1 MLKKIVIFILRWE
14 AKSAL
19 NKFHPRVVAIT
30 GSVGKTSA
38 KEAIAAVLGLK
49 FSIRKSPKSYNSE
62 LGVPLTILGLSSEWQ
77 SGWGW
82 IKNIVRGIGVLFA
95 KNYPEVLVL
104 EMGVDRPGDMDAMA
118 ALVSPFVG
126 VVTAIGEVPVHV
138 EFFPGP
144 TAVAEEKGKMLEA
157 IMPEGFSVLN
167 GDDDVVRDLAA
178 RARGTTF
185 TFGFGAGSDIR
196 ISQYRLVETRGEGAV
211 IPEGIAFKLDYR
223 GSTLPVRIQGAFGKQ
238 QTYAA
243 AAAVAVGAAFG
254 LNPVEMVEALGAYT
268 APPGRLRAIEG
279 IRHSIILDDS
289 YNASPIA
296 MHAALDVL
304 RDMPATRR
312 IAVLGDMLEIGKF
325 TIPAHQAMGELAA
338 SLADIVWTVGPR
350 AKFIA
355 KEARDRGMAAEA
367 VREFSSS
374 TDAASALQEILQAGD
389 VVLVKGSQSMRM
401 ERVTEAVMA
410 HPEEAPQLLC
420 RQEEYW
426 KRKE

>member
-1 MLKKIVIFILRWE
+1 
-14 AKSAL
+14 
-19 NKFHPRVVAIT
+19 
-30 GSVGKTSA
+30 
-38 KEAIAAVLGLK
+38 
-49 FSIRKSPKSYNSE
+49 
-62 LGVPLTILGLSSEWQ
+62 
-77 SGWGW
+77 
-82 IKNIVRGIGVLFA
+82 
-95 KNYPEVLVL
+95 
-104 EMGVDRPGDMDAMA
+104 VDRPGDMDAMA

-138 EFFPGP
+138 EFFSGP

-157 IMPEGFSVLN
+157 VMPEGFSVLN
-167 GDDDVVRDLAA
+167 GDDDVVRDLGT
-178 RARGTTF
+178 RARGTAL
-185 TFGFGAGSDIR
+185 TFGFGAASDIR
-196 ISQYRLVETRGEGAV
+196 ISQYRLLETRGEGAA

-243 AAAVAVGAAFG
+243 AAAMAVGAAFG

-268 APPGRLRAIEG
+268 TPPGRLRAIEG
-279 IRHSIILDDS
+279 IRQSIILDDS

-325 TIPAHQAMGELAA
+325 TIQAHQTMGELAA
-338 SLADIVWTVGPR
+338 SCADIVWTVGPR

-355 KEARDRGMAAEA
+355 KEARERGMASTA

-374 TDAASALQEILQAGD
+374 QEAASALQEILQAGD

-401 ERVTEAVMA
+401 ERITEAVMA

-426 KRKE
+426 KRKA